1 MSRLTPVLVRWTSL
15 LIAALG
21 VPTSAIAQS
30 GPFYAG
36 KTLRITV
43 GLEAG
48 GTVDT
53 FLRQFSV
60 YLRKHIPGN
69 PTIIV
74 QNMPGGGTYGV
85 INNLAERAAPDGL
98 TIVYNP
104 YHPLGQAFGDIGFR
118 TRYDHFEFLG
128 GMGDTRIN
136 YVRTDAVPDG
146 VKKPA
151 DIMKAANLIVG
162 ANSVGITDF
171 SGALASLS
179 LTMLGV
185 KHKVIAG
192 YRGGADIFLAMQR
205 GEVQFHNT
213 SIGTFRTRSGAFI
226 KSGEA
231 VGVAYLI
238 PVDKDGRF
246 EPNKFITEMP
256 AFPDLYR
263 EIHGKA
269 PSGPVW
275 DSMNWF
281 TTQTGDMTYV
291 GLAPT
296 GTPPAAVAALRNGF
310 EAAANDPDF
319 IKESV
324 AKNGIPYSHVSV
336 EQGRAII
343 RDLGTVSP
351 ALLNTL
357 RKAIGGQH

>member
-1 MSRLTPVLVRWTSL
+1 MSRPLPSIAGCAL

-21 VPTSAIAQS
+21 LPTFANAQPA
-30 GPFYAG
+30 PFYAG

-53 FLRQFSV
+53 FLRQFSA

-104 YHPLGQAFGDIGFR
+104 YHPLGQAFGGI
-118 TRYDHFEFLG
+118 
-128 GMGDTRIN
+128 GDTRIN
-136 YVRTDAVPDG
+136 YVRTDAVPGG

-151 DIMKAANLIVG
+151 DIMKATNLIVG

-213 SIGTFRTRSGAFI
+213 SIGTFRSRSGAFI

-231 VGVAYLI
+231 MGVAYLV
-238 PVDKDGRF
+238 PVDKNGLF

-256 AFPDLYR
+256 AFPDLYK
-263 EIHGKA
+263 EVHGGL

-291 GLAPT
+291 GLAPP

-310 EAAANDPDF
+310 EAAGNDPDF
-319 IKESV
+319 IKDSV
-324 AKNGIPYSHVSV
+324 AKNGIPYSYVSV
-336 EQGRAII
+336 EQGRGII
-343 RDLGTVSP
+343 RDLGAVSP

-357 RKAIGGQH
+357 REAIGGQH

>member
-1 MSRLTPVLVRWTSL
+1 MSRPLTSIAGCAL

-21 VPTSAIAQS
+21 LPTFANAQPA
-30 GPFYAG
+30 PFYAG

-43 GLEAG
+43 
-48 GTVDT
+48 DT
-53 FLRQFSV
+53 FLRQFSA

-69 PTIIV
+69 PTLIV

-118 TRYDHFEFLG
+118 TRYDNFEFLG

-136 YVRTDAVPDG
+136 YVRTDAVPGG

-151 DIMKAANLIVG
+151 DIMKATNLIVG

-213 SIGTFRTRSGAFI
+213 SIGTFRSA
-226 KSGEA
+226 
-231 VGVAYLI
+231 
-238 PVDKDGRF
+238 
-246 EPNKFITEMP
+246 
-256 AFPDLYR
+256 
-263 EIHGKA
+263 
-269 PSGPVW
+269 
-275 DSMNWF
+275 
-281 TTQTGDMTYV
+281 
-291 GLAPT
+291 
-296 GTPPAAVAALRNGF
+296 AALSSN
-310 EAAANDPDF
+310 
-319 IKESV
+319 
-324 AKNGIPYSHVSV
+324 
-336 EQGRAII
+336 
-343 RDLGTVSP
+343 P
-351 ALLNTL
+351 A
-357 RKAIGGQH
+357 RQW